1 MKQANKYVKRN
12 LKKRLKLKSKQ
23 REENNKKQ
31 NENQDVKCEDFKKT
45 TKVTHPDGRMGQG
58 THSIKVREASNHRPY
73 GQYRCCHKAACMRCW
88 IGVIL

>member
-31 NENQDVKCEDFKKT
+31 NENQDVKCEDFKRRQRS
-45 TKVTHPDGRMGQG
+45 HILMGG
-58 THSIKVREASNHRPY
+58 WDRAP
-73 GQYRCCHKAACMRCW
+73 
-88 IGVIL
+88 ILSR